1 MTCKIKDEP
10 VNAVLLLAPLLC
22 WEEAGY
28 DRFCLPCNMADI
40 FSVSFPL
47 AAGIILNFE
56 KVQGW
61 VAQKPTSTNRGLKDN
76 LLFHKICWKNPNFL
90 KQLLG
95 TLGHDFPLIQADL
108 FLNKHTISN
117 KTWQA
122 LSTGC
127 RTPPTF
133 LCNLV
138 LHVILF
144 NHGQLQ
150 NGSVNVL
157 F

>member
-1 MTCKIKDEP
+1 MQYCSWLRHCVEKSLGT
-10 VNAVLLLAPLLC
+10 
-22 WEEAGY
+22 
-28 DRFCLPCNMADI
+28 RFCLQCNMADI

-47 AAGIILNFE
+47 AARIILNFE

-61 VAQKPTSTNRGLKDN
+61 VAQKPTSTNPGLKDY

-90 KQLLG
+90 QQIIG
-95 TLGHDFPLIQADL
+95 TLCHDFPLIQADL
-108 FLNKHTISN
+108 LLNKYTISN
-117 KTWQA
+117 KTSQA
-122 LSTGC
+122 FATGC

>member
-1 MTCKIKDEP
+1 MQYCSWLRHCVEKSLGT
-10 VNAVLLLAPLLC
+10 
-22 WEEAGY
+22 
-28 DRFCLPCNMADI
+28 RFCVPCNMADI

-47 AAGIILNFE
+47 AARIISNFE

-61 VAQKPTSTNRGLKDN
+61 VAQKPTSTNPGLKDS
-76 LLFHKICWKNPNFL
+76 LLFYKICWKIPNFL
-90 KQLLG
+90 KPILR
-95 TLGHDFPLIQADL
+95 TLCHDFPLIQADL
-108 FLNKHTISN
+108 FLNKDAISY
-117 KTWQA
+117 KTSQA
-122 LSTGC
+122 LATGR
-127 RTPPTF
+127 RTPPAF
-133 LCNLV
+133 LCNLVLKKV